1 LQLHE
6 DVALKIDIMVGFHAM
21 YHFRLKDYIEVKKRK
36 KKLKYPS
43 RVFQFLEQK
52 HIGEKLSIDE
62 SLFAESG
69 KKIKKSFEKKKIW
82 IYNSFCL
89 G

>member
-1 LQLHE
+1 MKLHE

-69 KKIKKSFEKKKIW
+69 KK
-82 IYNSFCL
+82 
-89 G
+89 

>member
-1 LQLHE
+1 MITHFYFLWQLILLE
-6 DVALKIDIMVGFHAM
+6 
-21 YHFRLKDYIEVKKRK
+21 RLHRSKKRK

-52 HIGEKLSIDE
+52 HIGEKLSINE

-69 KKIKKSFEKKKIW
+69 KK
-82 IYNSFCL
+82 
-89 G
+89 

>member
-1 LQLHE
+1 
-6 DVALKIDIMVGFHAM
+6 MVGLMLF
-21 YHFRLKDYIEVKKRK
+21 YHFRLKDYIEVKKER

-69 KKIKKSFEKKKIW
+69 KK
-82 IYNSFCL
+82 
-89 G
+89 